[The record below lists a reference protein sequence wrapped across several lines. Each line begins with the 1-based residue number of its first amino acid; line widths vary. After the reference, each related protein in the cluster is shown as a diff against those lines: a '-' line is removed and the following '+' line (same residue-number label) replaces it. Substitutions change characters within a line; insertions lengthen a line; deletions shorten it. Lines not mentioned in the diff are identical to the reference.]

1 MLKLLGIVLVVF
13 SCTAMGWN
21 QSIAVENRL
30 RQLREIEKLVHL
42 ILGEITYRKEALPEV
57 LLHTS
62 RKAASPFD
70 VFLREVAQQASLYQG
85 ECFSGI
91 FRKHAE
97 ECLKN
102 SNLTAKELETFMQLG
117 EYLGWLDIEMQR
129 NTMALYLE
137 QLKQDIGNLS
147 RELPVKKK
155 LCRSLGVMAG
165 IFLAIILL

>member
-1 MLKLLGIVLVVF
+1 MLKLFGIILVIF

-21 QSIAVENRL
+21 QSMAIEKRL

-42 ILGEITYRKEALPEV
+42 MLGEITYRKEALPDV

-70 VFLREVAQQASLYQG
+70 VFFREAAQQASLYQG

-91 FRKHAE
+91 FRKQAE
-97 ECLKN
+97 EYLKN
-102 SNLTAKELETFMQLG
+102 SNLTAKELEEFIQLG
-117 EYLGWLDIEMQR
+117 EYLGWLDIEMQK
-129 NTMALYLE
+129 NTMTLYLE
-137 QLKQDIGNLS
+137 QLKGDILTLS
-147 RELPVKKK
+147 GEIPVRQKM
-155 LCRSLGVMAG
+155 CRSMGVMAG